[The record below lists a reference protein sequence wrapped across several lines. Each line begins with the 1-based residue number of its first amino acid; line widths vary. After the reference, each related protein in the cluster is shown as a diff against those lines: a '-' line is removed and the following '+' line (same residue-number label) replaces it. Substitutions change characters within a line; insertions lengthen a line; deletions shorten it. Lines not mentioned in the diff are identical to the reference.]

1 MLALHHPASNSI
13 ECHTV
18 PQHHPPNI
26 ASPVHPLPLLR
37 VSLGGSWWENVCA
50 QQAVPCSRLQ
60 CVEPSVDWQEGWMP
74 SPLLRGFHSPPLP
87 QRRPRCQ
94 PPHLR
99 ELLHH
104 PPTTQR
110 RSARP
115 HAHHSPS
122 FVQPLFRP
130 PHGGDVT
137 NRTTLY
143 SPLLPLPPSSSLSP
157 PPPPFHLLPLP
168 LPLGVLS
175 QVPMDLPHPSSS
187 PQAPPLAAR
196 YPPTPTRSMSQRCT
210 LLARSGGDGIS
221 PRRWPCWQPTVVSW
235 HESGGWSGALHRGG
249 SPTGCG

>member
-122 FVQPLFRP
+122 FVQPFFRP

-157 PPPPFHLLPLP
+157 H
-168 LPLGVLS
+168 
-175 QVPMDLPHPSSS
+175 PHPSTSS
-187 PQAPPLAAR
+187 P
-196 YPPTPTRSMSQRCT
+196 
-210 LLARSGGDGIS
+210 S
-221 PRRWPCWQPTVVSW
+221 PSPSVSSLKFPW
-235 HESGGWSGALHRGG
+235 T
-249 SPTGCG
+249 SPTLPLLPKLRPSLRAIHQHRQDQ